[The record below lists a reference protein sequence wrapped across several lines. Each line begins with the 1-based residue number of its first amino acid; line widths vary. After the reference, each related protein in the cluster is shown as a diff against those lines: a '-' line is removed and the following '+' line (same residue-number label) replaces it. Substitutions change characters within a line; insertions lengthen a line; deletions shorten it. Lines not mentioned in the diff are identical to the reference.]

1 MILIMFRLEFNIT
14 YNRCCIKSNG
24 EARVADA
31 GSNVDYV
38 MNISFQAKISGIELV
53 YYIPLG

>member
-53 YYIPLG
+53 Y